1 LKKRHWND
9 RPRIGSNQCGK
20 RQEKAMTTIVRYTSV
35 LAAMLLA
42 GALGGCEKSSSGG
55 ARLDSPNTGAGNS
68 ATGATGGTATSQGG
82 SAGTG
87 PAAGN
92 STAAT
97 PGTSTG
103 STAPSQPAEQAKP
116 KDTPPPY

>member
-1 LKKRHWND
+1 
-9 RPRIGSNQCGK
+9 
-20 RQEKAMTTIVRYTSV
+20 MTTNLRNTAA

-42 GALGGCEKSSSGG
+42 GALAGCEKSSSGG

-82 SAGTG
+82 NAGTG
-87 PAAGN
+87 PAAGS

-103 STAPSQPAEQAKP
+103 AKAPAEQPKP